1 LLAVKSL
8 LRCVHCTFYNNLT
21 HRCIALWHASRRH
34 GMLFV
39 LHSDAFMPA
48 QYNDMAF
55 HDVTCH
61 LVRRCVVRD
70 WHGTVAQLQARRFDF
85 LEPAAHG
92 SRARWQGACCGVLCC
107 AAQIWLSYSADLCR
121 SHWSFSRSELASHSD
136 SLLWFVCTYRTFHCR
151 VGLFV
156 TSAVRQTSQMIWR

>member
-1 LLAVKSL
+1 
-8 LRCVHCTFYNNLT
+8 
-21 HRCIALWHASRRH
+21 
-34 GMLFV
+34 MLFV